1 MENKSQTI
9 VLSLKYVLLAILT
22 GVLVGIIDTVFG
34 RGLLTISDFRTG
46 HYLYLIP
53 FLPFAGLLITWL
65 YYHFSETSLKG
76 MTLVFETGQ
85 KKREDIPLLLIPLVM
100 SGTWITHLFGGSAGR
115 EGVAVQIGAAL
126 SHALGRRFHLPK
138 DSRVMLITGM
148 AAGFG
153 GLFQTPLTAVF
164 FSMEV
169 IVAGKIQY
177 EALLPALIAS
187 YTAAY
192 TSHTLGLEKFYVPFS
207 KLMEKADKEIEA
219 VEAPVE
225 VSDVKCEKCGRMMVI
240 KQGRFGKFLACPG
253 FPECRNTKPILHKIG
268 VKCPEC
274 GGEVIERK
282 TKTRRIFY
290 GCANYPE
297 CKFTSWDRPTE
308 EKCPKCGKV
317 MLERIEKN
325 GNKKLYCSNE
335 TCENGLHIKKGKA
348 GRKSAKSK

>member
-115 EGVAVQIGAAL
+115 EGVAVQIGAVL
-126 SHALGRRFHLPK
+126 SHVLGRRFHLPK
-138 DSRVMLITGM
+138 DSCVMLITGM

-164 FSMEV
+164 FPW
-169 IVAGKIQY
+169 K
-177 EALLPALIAS
+177 
-187 YTAAY
+187 
-192 TSHTLGLEKFYVPFS
+192 
-207 KLMEKADKEIEA
+207 
-219 VEAPVE
+219 
-225 VSDVKCEKCGRMMVI
+225 
-240 KQGRFGKFLACPG
+240 
-253 FPECRNTKPILHKIG
+253 
-268 VKCPEC
+268 
-274 GGEVIERK
+274 
-282 TKTRRIFY
+282 
-290 GCANYPE
+290 
-297 CKFTSWDRPTE
+297 
-308 EKCPKCGKV
+308 
-317 MLERIEKN
+317 
-325 GNKKLYCSNE
+325 
-335 TCENGLHIKKGKA
+335 
-348 GRKSAKSK
+348 

>member
-65 YYHFSETSLKG
+65 YHHFSETSLKG

-187 YTAAY
+187 YIAAY
-192 TSHTLGLEKFYVPFS
+192 TSHTLGLEKFYVPL
-207 KLMEKADKEIEA
+207 KDIR
-219 VEAPVE
+219 
-225 VSDVKCEKCGRMMVI
+225 CW
-240 KQGRFGKFLACPG
+240 
-253 FPECRNTKPILHKIG
+253 
-268 VKCPEC
+268 
-274 GGEVIERK
+274 
-282 TKTRRIFY
+282 Y
-290 GCANYPE
+290 GCPAHCAWNHFWTDRTAVFVSA
-297 CKFTSWDRPTE
+297 CK
-308 EKCPKCGKV
+308 
-317 MLERIEKN
+317 
-325 GNKKLYCSNE
+325 
-335 TCENGLHIKKGKA
+335 IKKVFR
-348 GRKSAKSK
+348 RKNQKSIFQDRCYFHPVSTDFVSALQRKIQRTWNQSDLGSIFWQNDLLL